1 MHSKILFIKPK
12 LKLSNKIAVV
22 GSSNNLSKGNYASE
36 IDSHDEVVRFNRAP
50 VLGYEHIVGSK
61 TTLRVVNNHVFENKE
76 EIRGYTNQPKDFIK
90 ELRGQRILLYSG
102 SKRPWKQRY
111 KNSHISNKL
120 HKFNYDK
127 LHEIKRCLNFSS
139 DLILT
144 SGEAVSVGLLSA
156 ILKKRNIKSI
166 PLLGWQIPIITDSN
180 HQKAKILNIDKVRI
194 DKYLNDYDVLV
205 VAGFQGVDIDGKI
218 TSLGR
223 GGSDTTAVAV
233 AAAVDADRCDIYTD
247 VDGVYSTD
255 PNLEPKAKK
264 INKLAF
270 EEMLEMSSTGAKV
283 LHTRSVEL
291 AMKNNLTLQVLSSIT
306 KQSGTLVVDE
316 NKLIEKE
323 IVSGVS
329 FSNNES
335 KLTLSGIA
343 DKPGISATIFGLLA
357 NNNINVDMIVQNTSQ
372 DGVTANI
379 TFTVP
384 NSEIH
389 NAKKILEENQN
400 LIDFKSIETDSNI
413 SKISVIGMGMMSQSG
428 VAKKMF
434 TTLADNSI
442 NILAISTSEIKISV
456 LINKKFT
463 KIAVKSL
470 HEAYNL
476 GN

>member
-1 MHSKILFIKPK
+1 MK
-12 LKLSNKIAVV
+12 LIVMKFGGTSVGSINKINNVANIIEKQLIDKKLIVV
-22 GSSNNLSKGNYASE
+22 LSAMSGVTNKMQEYIDEIESNE
-36 IDSHDEVVRFNRAP
+36 I
-50 VLGYEHIVGSK
+50 I
-61 TTLRVVNNHVFENKE
+61 EN
-76 EIRGYTNQPKDFIK
+76 
-90 ELRGQRILLYSG
+90 
-102 SKRPWKQRY
+102 
-111 KNSHISNKL
+111 
-120 HKFNYDK
+120 
-127 LHEIKRCLNFSS
+127 

-144 SGEAVSVGLLSA
+144 SGEAVSVGILSA

-180 HQKAKILNIDKVRI
+180 HQKAKILNIDKFRI
-194 DKYLNDYDVLV
+194 DKYLNNYDVLV
-205 VAGFQGVDIDGKI
+205 VAGFQGVDIDGNI

-223 GGSDTTAVAV
+223 GGSDTTAVAI

-247 VDGVYSTD
+247 VNGVYSTD

-264 INKLAF
+264 INQLAF

-306 KQSGTLVVDE
+306 NQSGTLVVDE

-329 FSNNES
+329 YSNNES

-389 NAKKILEENQN
+389 NAKKILEGNQN

>member
-1 MHSKILFIKPK
+1 MK
-12 LKLSNKIAVV
+12 LVVMKFGGTSV
-22 GSSNNLSKGNYASE
+22 GSIDKINNVANIVEKQLNDKKLIIVLSAMSGVTNKMQEYIDQIESNE
-36 IDSHDEVVRFNRAP
+36 I
-50 VLGYEHIVGSK
+50 I
-61 TTLRVVNNHVFENKE
+61 EN
-76 EIRGYTNQPKDFIK
+76 
-90 ELRGQRILLYSG
+90 
-102 SKRPWKQRY
+102 
-111 KNSHISNKL
+111 
-120 HKFNYDK
+120 
-127 LHEIKRCLNFSS
+127 

-156 ILKKRNIKSI
+156 ILKKRNIKSV

-194 DKYLNDYDVLV
+194 EQYLKDYDVIV
-205 VAGFQGVDIDGKI
+205 VAGFQGVDLDGNI

-233 AAAVDADRCDIYTD
+233 AAAVNADRCDIYTD
-247 VDGVYSTD
+247 VQGVYTTD

-306 KQSGTLVVDE
+306 NQSGTLVVDE

-329 FSNNES
+329 YSNNES

-357 NNNINVDMIVQNTSQ
+357 NENINVDMIVQNTSQ

-389 NAKKILEENQN
+389 NAKKLIEENQN
-400 LIDFKSIETDSNI
+400 LINFKSIEINTNI

-434 TTLADNSI
+434 STLADNSI

-456 LINKKFT
+456 LIDKKFT

-476 GN
+476 TN

>member
-1 MHSKILFIKPK
+1 MK
-12 LKLSNKIAVV
+12 LIVMKFGGTSV
-22 GSSNNLSKGNYASE
+22 GSIDKINNVANIVEKQLNDKKLIVVLSAM
-36 IDSHDEVVRFNRAP
+36 
-50 VLGYEHIVGSK
+50 
-61 TTLRVVNNHVFENKE
+61 
-76 EIRGYTNQPKDFIK
+76 
-90 ELRGQRILLYSG
+90 SG
-102 SKRPWKQRY
+102 VT
-111 KNSHISNKL
+111 NKL
-120 HKFNYDK
+120 QEYID
-127 LHEIKRCLNFSS
+127 EIESNEIIEN

-144 SGEAVSVGLLSA
+144 SGEAISVGLLSA

-205 VAGFQGVDIDGKI
+205 VAGFQGVDVDGKI

-384 NSEIH
+384 NSEMH
-389 NAKKILEENQN
+389 NAKKILEENQKI
-400 LIDFKSIETDSNI
+400 IDFKSIETDSNI

-476 GN
+476 AN

>member
-1 MHSKILFIKPK
+1 MK
-12 LKLSNKIAVV
+12 LVVMKFGGTSV
-22 GSSNNLSKGNYASE
+22 GSIDKINNVANIVEKHLNDKKLIVVLSAMSGVTNKMQEYIDE
-36 IDSHDEVVRFNRAP
+36 IDSNE
-50 VLGYEHIVGSK
+50 II
-61 TTLRVVNNHVFENKE
+61 EN
-76 EIRGYTNQPKDFIK
+76 
-90 ELRGQRILLYSG
+90 
-102 SKRPWKQRY
+102 
-111 KNSHISNKL
+111 
-120 HKFNYDK
+120 
-127 LHEIKRCLNFSS
+127 

-144 SGEAVSVGLLSA
+144 SGEAVSVGILSA

-166 PLLGWQIPIITDSN
+166 PLLGWQIPILTDSN
-180 HQKAKILNIDKVRI
+180 HQKAKILNIHKARI
-194 DKYLNDYDVLV
+194 DEYLKNYDVIV
-205 VAGFQGVDIDGKI
+205 VAGFQGIDIDGNI

-223 GGSDTTAVAV
+223 GGSDTTAVAI
-233 AAAVDADRCDIYTD
+233 ATAVDADRCDIYTD
-247 VDGVYSTD
+247 VEGVYTTD
-255 PNLEPKAKK
+255 PNLEPKARK

-306 KQSGTLVVDE
+306 KQSGTFVVDE

-329 FSNNES
+329 YSNNES

-372 DGVTANI
+372 DGITANI

-389 NAKKILEENQN
+389 NAKKLIEENKN
-400 LIDFKSIETDSNI
+400 LIDFKSIETNTNI

-434 TTLADNSI
+434 TTLAGNSI

-456 LINKKFT
+456 LIDKKFT

-470 HEAYNL
+470 HDAYNL
-476 GN
+476 GS

>member
-1 MHSKILFIKPK
+1 MKFGGTS
-12 LKLSNKIAVV
+12 V
-22 GSSNNLSKGNYASE
+22 GSIDKINNVANIVEKQVNDKKLIVVLSAMSGVTNKMQEYIDEIESNE
-36 IDSHDEVVRFNRAP
+36 I
-50 VLGYEHIVGSK
+50 I
-61 TTLRVVNNHVFENKE
+61 EN
-76 EIRGYTNQPKDFIK
+76 
-90 ELRGQRILLYSG
+90 
-102 SKRPWKQRY
+102 
-111 KNSHISNKL
+111 
-120 HKFNYDK
+120 
-127 LHEIKRCLNFSS
+127 

-180 HQKAKILNIDKVRI
+180 HQKAKILNIDKDRI
-194 DKYLNDYDVLV
+194 YKYLNDFDVLV
-205 VAGFQGVDIDGKI
+205 VAGFQGIDIDGKI

-389 NAKKILEENQN
+389 NAKKILEE
-400 LIDFKSIETDSNI
+400 TDGNI

-434 TTLADNSI
+434 KTLADNSI

-476 GN
+476 AN

>member
-1 MHSKILFIKPK
+1 MKLIVMKFGGTSVDSTDKIKNVADIVQKQLNNKK
-12 LKLSNKIAVV
+12 LIVVLSAMSGVTNKMQEYIDAIE
-22 GSSNNLSKGNYASE
+22 SNE
-36 IDSHDEVVRFNRAP
+36 I
-50 VLGYEHIVGSK
+50 I
-61 TTLRVVNNHVFENKE
+61 EN
-76 EIRGYTNQPKDFIK
+76 
-90 ELRGQRILLYSG
+90 
-102 SKRPWKQRY
+102 
-111 KNSHISNKL
+111 
-120 HKFNYDK
+120 
-127 LHEIKRCLNFSS
+127 

-156 ILKKRNIKSI
+156 ILRKRNINSI
-166 PLLGWQIPIITDSN
+166 PLLGWQVPIITDSN
-180 HQKAKILNIDKVRI
+180 HEKAKILNIDKVRI
-194 DKYLNDYDVLV
+194 DKYLKDYEVLV
-205 VAGFQGVDIDGKI
+205 VAGFQGVDIDGNI

-223 GGSDTTAVAV
+223 GGSDTTAVAI

-247 VDGVYSTD
+247 VEGVYTTD

-264 INKLAF
+264 INKLAY

-291 AMKNNLTLQVLSSIT
+291 AMKNNLTLQVLSSIS
-306 KQSGTLVVDE
+306 KESGTLVVDE

-329 FSNNES
+329 YSNNES

-357 NNNINVDMIVQNTSQ
+357 NYNINVDMIVQNTSQ

-389 NAKKILEENQN
+389 NAKKLLEENQK
-400 LIDFKSIETDSNI
+400 LIDFKSIETDTNI

-434 TTLADNSI
+434 TTLADNAI

-456 LINKKFT
+456 LIEKKFT

-476 GN
+476 AK

>member
-1 MHSKILFIKPK
+1 MKLVVMKFGGTSVGTIDKINNVANIVEKQLNDKK
-12 LKLSNKIAVV
+12 LIVVLSAMSGV
-22 GSSNNLSKGNYASE
+22 
-36 IDSHDEVVRFNRAP
+36 
-50 VLGYEHIVGSK
+50 
-61 TTLRVVNNHVFENKE
+61 
-76 EIRGYTNQPKDFIK
+76 TNQMQEYIDEI
-90 ELRGQRILLYSG
+90 E
-102 SKRPWKQRY
+102 
-111 KNSHISNKL
+111 SN
-120 HKFNYDK
+120 
-127 LHEIKRCLNFSS
+127 EIIEN

-205 VAGFQGVDIDGKI
+205 VAGFQGIDIDGNI

-264 INKLAF
+264 ISKLAF

-470 HEAYNL
+470 HDAYNL
-476 GN
+476 NY

>member
-1 MHSKILFIKPK
+1 MK
-12 LKLSNKIAVV
+12 LIVMKFGGTSV
-22 GSSNNLSKGNYASE
+22 GSIDKINNVAKIVEKQLNDKKLIVVLSAMSGVTNKLQEYIDE
-36 IDSHDEVVRFNRAP
+36 IDSNE
-50 VLGYEHIVGSK
+50 II
-61 TTLRVVNNHVFENKE
+61 EN
-76 EIRGYTNQPKDFIK
+76 
-90 ELRGQRILLYSG
+90 
-102 SKRPWKQRY
+102 
-111 KNSHISNKL
+111 
-120 HKFNYDK
+120 
-127 LHEIKRCLNFSS
+127 

-144 SGEAVSVGLLSA
+144 SGEAVSVGLLSS

-180 HQKAKILNIDKVRI
+180 HQKAKILNINKARI
-194 DKYLNDYDVLV
+194 DQYLNDYDVIV
-205 VAGFQGVDIDGKI
+205 VAGFQGADINGNI

-223 GGSDTTAVAV
+223 GGSDTTAVAI
-233 AAAVDADRCDIYTD
+233 AAAINADRCDIYTD
-247 VDGVYSTD
+247 VDGVYTTD

-306 KQSGTLVVDE
+306 KENGTLIVDE

-329 FSNNES
+329 YSNNES

-343 DKPGISATIFGLLA
+343 DRPGISASIFGLLA

-372 DGVTANI
+372 DGITANI

-384 NSEIH
+384 NNEIN
-389 NAKKILEENQN
+389 NAKRLLEENQN
-400 LIDFKSIETDSNI
+400 LIDYKSIETDINI

-476 GN
+476 NN

>member
-1 MHSKILFIKPK
+1 MKFGGTS
-12 LKLSNKIAVV
+12 V
-22 GSSNNLSKGNYASE
+22 GSIDKINNVANIVENQLNDKKLIVVLSAMSGVTNKMQEYIDEIESNE
-36 IDSHDEVVRFNRAP
+36 I
-50 VLGYEHIVGSK
+50 I
-61 TTLRVVNNHVFENKE
+61 EN
-76 EIRGYTNQPKDFIK
+76 
-90 ELRGQRILLYSG
+90 
-102 SKRPWKQRY
+102 
-111 KNSHISNKL
+111 
-120 HKFNYDK
+120 
-127 LHEIKRCLNFSS
+127 